1 MTMSSSNAIHVRAV
15 YLRVLVPA
23 LLALGGGGAQVAGSA
38 AAD

>member
-23 LLALGGGGAQVAGSA
+23 LLALGGCGAQVAGSA